1 MASPLVRI
9 KQGAVLLG
17 VCKGLE
23 VSGRG
28 SAGGWRILFVVS
40 TLIIWLPAFIYAGMV
55 IAIPMKENEEDAN
68 NSALENEKKSI
79 APNMTKIEGELE
91 RLQNM
96 KEKGLITD
104 EEYSK
109 MRQNTLQL

>member
-1 MASPLVRI
+1 MS
-9 KQGAVLLG
+9 
-17 VCKGLE
+17 
-23 VSGRG
+23 
-28 SAGGWRILFVVS
+28 
-40 TLIIWLPAFIYAGMV
+40 
-55 IAIPMKENEEDAN
+55 
-68 NSALENEKKSI
+68 
-79 APNMTKIEGELE
+79 KIEGELE

>member
-1 MASPLVRI
+1 MA
-9 KQGAVLLG
+9 
-17 VCKGLE
+17 
-23 VSGRG
+23 
-28 SAGGWRILFVVS
+28 
-40 TLIIWLPAFIYAGMV
+40 

-68 NSALENEKKSI
+68 NSVLENEKKSI